1 MILFFQIWGIL
12 DRLALNMYFSFKL
25 VHGFLAIVLY
35 PTLATQKEKHA
46 HFDSLVRRIH
56 WSIGIDL
63 SYEWYNA
70 SILSFVDL
78 LAMKWLYWLY
88 HTLLGWILHVTFPL
102 DVLWQL
108 DFV

>member
-46 HFDSLVRRIH
+46 HFDS
-56 WSIGIDL
+56 
-63 SYEWYNA
+63 
-70 SILSFVDL
+70 
-78 LAMKWLYWLY
+78 
-88 HTLLGWILHVTFPL
+88 
-102 DVLWQL
+102 
-108 DFV
+108 